1 MRESWIIEG
10 NHLSG
15 FEIRIKR
22 ADSVILLA
30 PSTQVCLWRVL
41 KRGVTGL
48 FSRNTSPAFRSAR
61 SYLFDLNPEFLF
73 RVLNFNRVER
83 KLQFECLS
91 QLGAKV
97 IELKNNKAIDD
108 FLYALR
114 IRGKDQETEA
124 VRPRRTLS

>member
-1 MRESWIIEG
+1 M
-10 NHLSG
+10 
-15 FEIRIKR
+15 
-22 ADSVILLA
+22 
-30 PSTQVCLWRVL
+30 
-41 KRGVTGL
+41 
-48 FSRNTSPAFRSAR
+48 
-61 SYLFDLNPEFLF
+61 
-73 RVLNFNRVER
+73 LNFNRVER